1 VKFFGSSGIR
11 GIINEDI
18 DARLALAVGN
28 SVGHFYKSI
37 VLGHDGR
44 ASNEILSNAILA
56 GALFSEAKVVTTGLV
71 PTPTLANAASGYEC
85 GIMITAS
92 HNPPQYNGIK
102 LWNPDGSSFDTTQM
116 EKIEERILKGTL
128 GVGDWRNIRRIET
141 CENAVSDHIE
151 RILSTVEPADIKVVV
166 DCLNGAAGVITPYL
180 LRRMGCEVIAINSD
194 PDRFFHGRTPEPTEE
209 NLKVLKD
216 FVKATKADLGI
227 AHDGD
232 ADRMV
237 AVDEKGNYVDGGKLL
252 SLFCSIEAVK
262 NVVIPFDASMAIDD
276 SLKHVKVNRCR
287 VGDVYVSETIK
298 KTGADFGGE
307 PSGTFIFPKHS
318 MGPDGIYAAARLVGI
333 VKGNKLSKLIS
344 KLPSYPTIKES
355 IQFDP
360 KKKEKIMKAVNKS
373 LDSLKSKRVEKI
385 EGTKLTFKNAWALVR
400 FSGTEP
406 KIRLVVEG
414 RSPQTAKEVH
424 KNVLAAVK
432 RGMRRGR

>member
-1 VKFFGSSGIR
+1 MKFFGSSGIR
-11 GIINEDI
+11 GIINEDV

-37 VLGHDGR
+37 VLGHDSR
-44 ASNEILSNAILA
+44 ASSSMLSNAIVA
-56 GALFSEAKVVTTGLV
+56 GALFSEARVVTTGLV

-92 HNPPQYNGIK
+92 HNPPQYNGVK
-102 LWNPDGSSFDTTQM
+102 LWNPDGSSFDTAQM
-116 EKIEERILKGTL
+116 EKIEERILNGTP
-128 GVGDWRNIRRIET
+128 GIADWRNIHPVET
-141 CENAVSDHIE
+141 CENAVRDHIE
-151 RILSTVEPADIKVVV
+151 KILDSVEPADIKVVV
-166 DCLNGAAGVITPYL
+166 DCLSGAAGVVTPYL
-180 LRRMGCEVIAINSD
+180 LKRMGCEVISINSD

-209 NLKVLKD
+209 NLQVLRD

-252 SLFCSIEAVK
+252 SLFCNIEAVK
-262 NVVIPFDASMAIDD
+262 SVVVPFDASMAIDD
-276 SLKHVKVNRCR
+276 NLKHVKVNRCR
-287 VGDVYVSETIK
+287 VGDVFVSETIK

-318 MGPDGIYAAARLVGI
+318 MGPDGIYAAARLAGI
-333 VKGNKLSKLIS
+333 VKNSKLSKLIAR
-344 KLPSYPTIKES
+344 LPSYPTIKES

-360 KKKEKIMKAVNKS
+360 KKKEKIRTAVNAS
-373 LDSLKSKRVEKI
+373 LESLKSKRIERI
-385 EGTKLTFKNAWALVR
+385 EGTKLTFKDAWALVR

-414 RSPQTAKEVH
+414 RSAQKAKEVH
-424 KNVLAAVK
+424 KNVLGAVK
-432 RGMRRGR
+432 RGMKRAR